1 MSSTTNAITRSFL
14 RVHLEE
20 IAAMCGQ
27 TLERDRLALACSLE
41 PDHVAEE
48 RRHGLDVVRAQ
59 ADVSN
64 PLDPHVPTLI
74 PSLASYEPDAP
85 DVRLHRAVP

>member
-1 MSSTTNAITRSFL
+1 MTSGRQWRL
-14 RVHLEE
+14 KQE

-27 TLERDRLALACSLE
+27 ALERDRLALACSLK

-48 RRHGLDVVRAQ
+48 RRHGVDVVRSQ

-64 PLDPHVPTLI
+64 SLDPHVPTLLVQ
-74 PSLASYEPDAP
+74 PTLSM
-85 DVRLHRAVP
+85 